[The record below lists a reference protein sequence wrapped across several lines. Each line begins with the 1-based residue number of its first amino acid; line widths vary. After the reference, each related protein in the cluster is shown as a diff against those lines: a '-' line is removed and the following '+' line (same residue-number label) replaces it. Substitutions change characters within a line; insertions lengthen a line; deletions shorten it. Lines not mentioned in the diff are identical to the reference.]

1 MRRLETRDLGK
12 KFLRPEQFLLMALV
26 GAMLLGAFSR
36 FASAQP
42 VEVRV
47 SYSSISAGQGSI
59 WIPQEEGL
67 FAKEGL
73 TVKLVYIRTGSTNAQ
88 ALVSNEVQFGHFS
101 AIAALQAWSQGID
114 LVWLGTTTNS
124 LVFTLLTHP
133 SIRTPQDLRGKTV
146 AITRPGS
153 AADFSARIAL
163 KSMNVD
169 FASVKFLPLG
179 DVPAILASLE
189 AGIVQA
195 GALPPP
201 FSTVARKKGYHP
213 MVFIPSL
220 KEKFTLA
227 GIVAMRS
234 YVENNPQVCRSFMKA
249 VTEGAALYKNNPEVS
264 LRALRRYMKTDD
276 LEMVRAGYKEYED
289 AISSPPVP
297 DFRGLESVKEF
308 LAAQSPKIREMKLE
322 NFVDESCLRAA
333 RR

>member
-1 MRRLETRDLGK
+1 MQSERI
-12 KFLRPEQFLLMALV
+12 LLMALA

-73 TVKLVYIRTGSTNAQ
+73 NVKLLYIRSGSTSAQ

-101 AIAALQAWSQGID
+101 AIAALQAWSQGIN

-133 SIRTPQDLRGKTV
+133 SIRAPQDLRGKTV
-146 AITRPGS
+146 GTTRPGS

-169 FASVKFLPLG
+169 FASVKFLFLG
-179 DVPAILASLE
+179 EVPAILASLE
-189 AGIVQA
+189 AGIVRP
-195 GALPPP
+195 AL
-201 FSTVARKKGYHP
+201 YHP
-213 MVFIPSL
+213 
-220 KEKFTLA
+220 
-227 GIVAMRS
+227 RS
-234 YVENNPQVCRSFMKA
+234 RPW
-249 VTEGAALYKNNPEVS
+249 PE
-264 LRALRRYMKTDD
+264 RK
-276 LEMVRAGYKEYED
+276 
-289 AISSPPVP
+289 AISQWSLSPTSRKNLHWLVSW
-297 DFRGLESVKEF
+297 G
-308 LAAQSPKIREMKLE
+308 
-322 NFVDESCLRAA
+322 
-333 RR
+333 